1 MQKSPEVLHFSYIV
15 KRIAMERARTGKE
28 TSSERAKLPPRKKV
42 NPLYLFTLVLGLG
55 LLLWGMRMLRLGLES
70 FARHRLRQVLLW
82 MTATPW
88 RGFWSGSISTAL
100 LQSSTALT
108 VMTVSFVDA
117 KLLPFENALALILG
131 SNIGTTLTT
140 QLLAFPL
147 EHITPYIMIVGALGY
162 LFIPNRWR
170 FFSLSIF
177 GLGILFFAMSL
188 LQAGMAPL
196 ANQPAIQQFL
206 RELGN
211 NHLQGVI
218 AGTVLSAL
226 LHSSSATTGIVMLLT
241 EDGWITLPT
250 ALAFIFGANIGTC
263 FTSVLAAL
271 ATTQAAKRVAL
282 FHVLLNVFGVLL
294 FLPFVGALAHGL
306 TLMGGSLS
314 RQVANAHTLFNLLS
328 SLLAMPLLPW
338 ATRFLKKILP

>member
-1 MQKSPEVLHFSYIV
+1 MYCDEQFYTRDFLRKELKS
-15 KRIAMERARTGKE
+15 
-28 TSSERAKLPPRKKV
+28 
-42 NPLYLFTLVLGLG
+42 LYLFTLTLGLG
-55 LLLWGMRMLRLGLES
+55 LLLWGMQVLRQGLQSFAGLRL
-70 FARHRLRQVLLW
+70 HQVLSW

-108 VMTVSFVDA
+108 VMAVSFVDA
-117 KLLPFENALALILG
+117 ELLQFENALALILG
-131 SNIGTTLTT
+131 SNIGSTLTN
-140 QLLAFPL
+140 QLLAFPFDRL
-147 EHITPYIMIVGALGY
+147 TPYILIFGALGY
-162 LFIPNRWR
+162 LFIPTKLR
-170 FFSLSIF
+170 FLSLSIF
-177 GLGILFFAMSL
+177 GLGLLFFSLSL
-188 LQAGMAPL
+188 LEAGMAPL
-196 ANQPAIQQFL
+196 ADRPVIQQFL
-206 RELGN
+206 RQLGD
-211 NHLQGVI
+211 NHLQGVF

-241 EDGWITLPT
+241 QDGWITLPT

-263 FTSVLAAL
+263 FTAVLASL

-294 FLPFVGALAHGL
+294 FLPFVGTLATWL

-328 SLLAMPLLPW
+328 SLLAFPLLPW
-338 ATRFLKKILP
+338 ATRFLKRVLP

>member
-1 MQKSPEVLHFSYIV
+1 M
-15 KRIAMERARTGKE
+15 
-28 TSSERAKLPPRKKV
+28 
-42 NPLYLFTLVLGLG
+42 YLITLVLGLC
-55 LLLWGMRMLRLGLES
+55 LLLWGMQVLRQGLQSFAGLRLHQGL
-70 FARHRLRQVLLW
+70 RW

-88 RGFWSGSISTAL
+88 RGFWSGSISTAV

-108 VMTVSFVDA
+108 VMAVSFVNA
-117 KLLPFENALALILG
+117 GLLPFENALALIIG
-131 SNIGTTLTT
+131 SNVGTTLTT

-147 EHITPYIMIVGALGY
+147 DHITPYIMIFGALGY
-162 LFIPNRWR
+162 LFMPNQGR
-170 FFSLSIF
+170 FLFLSIF
-177 GLGILFFAMSL
+177 GLGLLFFSLSL

-196 ANQPAIQQFL
+196 ADLPVIQHFL
-206 RELGN
+206 RQLGD

-241 EDGWITLPT
+241 QDGWITLPT
-250 ALAFIFGANIGTC
+250 ALAFVFGANIGTC
-263 FTSVLAAL
+263 FTAVLAAL
-271 ATTQAAKRVAL
+271 ASSRAAQRVAL

-294 FLPFVGALAHGL
+294 FLPFVGPLAEGL
-306 TLMGGSLS
+306 THTGGSLS

-328 SLLAMPLLPW
+328 SLLAFPLLPW